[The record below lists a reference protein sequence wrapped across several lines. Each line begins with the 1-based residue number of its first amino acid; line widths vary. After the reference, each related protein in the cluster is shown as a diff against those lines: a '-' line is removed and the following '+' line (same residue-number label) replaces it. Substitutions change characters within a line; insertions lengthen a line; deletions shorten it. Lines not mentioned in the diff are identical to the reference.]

1 MWLITGLKIG
11 AQELCESRG
20 GRPGLPVPN
29 KPHGFCGRKATL
41 NQKMGSKHQLSN
53 MLTLGEGI
61 VVWYS
66 SSVINGLR
74 LSINC
79 IERRENEANLWKRIS
94 QGGAYWGL
102 FRKLATILN

>member
-1 MWLITGLKIG
+1 
-11 AQELCESRG
+11 
-20 GRPGLPVPN
+20 
-29 KPHGFCGRKATL
+29 
-41 NQKMGSKHQLSN
+41 

-79 IERRENEANLWKRIS
+79 IERREMRQICGNVSVRVERI
-94 QGGAYWGL
+94 GA
-102 FRKLATILN
+102 FFES